1 MKILSL
7 IKTYEQQQKKTFN
20 LVASEN
26 IMSSNARYA
35 LQSDLT
41 HRYIIPPENER
52 PKEIWE
58 YPNQKYPRLIEKM
71 TKEYAKKIYSGKYA
85 DVRPLSGNNAV
96 YIVLKSLVPK
106 GGTIFR
112 IPSNCGGHFATLT
125 ICKWDDYHFIDI
137 PYNIQEG
144 NIDILKLKK
153 LYKKYKPQL
162 LLLDASMILFP
173 HPVKEIREALG
184 SNIIIS
190 YDASQVFGIIG
201 GKKFQAPLKEGADL
215 IHGSVHKS
223 LFGPQKAMIICKEDG
238 KIAKKIHDAI
248 TPLFVSNSHP
258 HHVAALGIA
267 LEEFLTF
274 GETYAEQTMTN
285 AKALARYLYSRGFN
299 IQDKKR
305 DFTESHQLFCSIG
318 SKKRAFRAFLQL
330 EEIGIH
336 TNFIKIPFADNYG
349 LRIGTAEI
357 TRRGL
362 KKSDVI
368 EIGKLIVKCLSNR
381 ADKKI
386 LQEKVANL
394 SAEFTG
400 LHYSC

>member
-1 MKILSL
+1 MKIISL
-7 IKTYEQQQKKTFN
+7 IKKYEERQKKTIN
-20 LVASEN
+20 LVTSEN

-52 PKEIWE
+52 PKDIWE
-58 YPNQKYPRLIEKM
+58 YPNQKYPRMIEKI
-71 TKEYAKKIYSGKYA
+71 TKEHAKKIYSGKYA

-96 YIVLKSLVPK
+96 YIVLKSLVPR

-112 IPSNCGGHFATLT
+112 VPARCGGHFATLT
-125 ICKWDDYHFIDI
+125 ICKWEDYHFIDI
-137 PYNIQEG
+137 PCNKQEG
-144 NIDILKLKK
+144 TIDTSKLKK
-153 LYKKYKPQL
+153 IYKKYRPRL

-173 HPVKEIREALG
+173 HPVREIRDMLG
-184 SNIIIS
+184 PDIIIS

-223 LFGPQKAMIICKEDG
+223 LFGPQKAMIICKENG
-238 KIAKKIHDAI
+238 EIAKKIHEAI

-267 LEEFLTF
+267 LEEVITF
-274 GETYAEQTMTN
+274 GETYADQTITN
-285 AKALARYLYSRGFN
+285 AKTLARYLYSQGLNVQCKKKGFT
-299 IQDKKR
+299 K
-305 DFTESHQLFCSIG
+305 SHQLFCSID
-318 SKKRAFRAFLQL
+318 SKKGAFRAFSQL

-336 TNFIKIPFADNYG
+336 TNFIKIPFTDNYG

-362 KKSDVI
+362 KEKDVI
-368 EIGKLIVKCLSNR
+368 ELGQIIVKCLSN
-381 ADKKI
+381 KVNKNI

-394 SAEFTG
+394 SARFTEI
-400 LHYSC
+400 HYSS